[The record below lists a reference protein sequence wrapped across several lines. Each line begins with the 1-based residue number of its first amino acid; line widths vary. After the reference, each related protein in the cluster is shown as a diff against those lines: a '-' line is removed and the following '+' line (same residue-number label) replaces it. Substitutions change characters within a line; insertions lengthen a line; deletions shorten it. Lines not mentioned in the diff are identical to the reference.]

1 MPAKVRNYYFNLNEK
16 SNLLL
21 GDSGGPLWVEE
32 NGKGISIF
40 IHSFIHNVFKISTED
55 YPLNTQCQFGLV
67 TWCPIYKLCIY
78 RSF

>member
-40 IHSFIHNVFKISTED
+40 IHNVFKITTED
-55 YPLNTQCQFGLV
+55 YPLNTQGQFGLV

-78 RSF
+78 RTL

>member
-40 IHSFIHNVFKISTED
+40 NHSSIHNVFKITTED
-55 YPLNTQCQFGLV
+55 YPLNTQG
-67 TWCPIYKLCIY
+67 
-78 RSF
+78 

>member
-1 MPAKVRNYYFNLNEK
+1 MPAKVRNYYFDLNEK

-40 IHSFIHNVFKISTED
+40 IHSFIHS
-55 YPLNTQCQFGLV
+55 
-67 TWCPIYKLCIY
+67 
-78 RSF
+78 